1 VTLRTRLTAAIVA
14 VVAVPLLVFVLL
26 LSSALPAAVGDRQSS
41 AVGASARLAAQL
53 VAADCDRARGAAEAA
68 GRAVLATPAGEPAQQ
83 AAALRSL
90 VERGL
95 ADGLRVTDAQGRV
108 AVAGEVVDAPR
119 DCATGALGGG
129 AERAVTAVARLE
141 QQGQSGT
148 GQAVAQVATAGE
160 LLAQV
165 RGALGV
171 EGGQAA
177 LVDADGVVAGPA
189 PAAPLDDLRAADG
202 RAVEAGEDVAALVP
216 VGEGPLAVVVWEP
229 AADGVGVLRT
239 GLLVVVA
246 AVLLGGALAL
256 LLARALTR
264 PLEQLGAAAARVASG
279 DLSTTID
286 VRSRDEVGVLAGA
299 FNSMTDEL
307 RGYVG
312 ALEASRDELRAG
324 LARLGETL
332 TSTHDLD
339 RILAVVL
346 ETALATS
353 AAPAG
358 AVLLVDPSGESAAL
372 AVGRGLEGR
381 MPGPGLRV
389 RLGEGVL
396 GRVAQ
401 HGVPLQGD
409 TVHLSPAPQEPTAAS
424 VIAVPL
430 RGRDTVL
437 GVLALFDPRGDGVGS
452 EEDLATLRTLAGQAA
467 VAVENVLLHRDVSRM
482 AVTDGLTGLANYRS
496 FTQTMARELD
506 RAARFGRPIGLLLLD
521 IDHFKLVNDTHGHP
535 RGDAVLIELAAR
547 VRAQVR
553 DIDTVARYGGEELVV
568 VLPETDVLGAEQAA
582 ERIRTA
588 VRERPFGA
596 PGQVPLQVTVSLGV
610 AVHPRHGAT
619 ATALLRAA
627 DEALYEAKRGGRDR
641 WRSAAHEADDS
652 MASAPH

>member
-41 AVGASARLAAQL
+41 SVATSARLAAQL

-68 GRAVLATPAGEPAQQ
+68 GRAVLATPAGAPEQQ
-83 AAALRSL
+83 TAALRSL
-90 VERGL
+90 VDRGL
-95 ADGLRVTDAQGRV
+95 AQGLRVTDAQGRLTT
-108 AVAGEVVDAPR
+108 AGRVTDTPR
-119 DCATGALGGG
+119 DCATGELGGQD
-129 AERAVTAVARLE
+129 ERTLTAVARL
-141 QQGQSGT
+141 QQEGQPTAGE
-148 GQAVAQVATAGE
+148 AVAQVATAAE
-160 LLAQV
+160 LLERV
-165 RGALGV
+165 RAALGV
-171 EGGQAA
+171 AGAQAA
-177 LVDADGVVAGPA
+177 LVDDDGLVAGPA
-189 PAAPLDDLRAADG
+189 PAAPLGDLRQARGAT
-202 RAVEAGEDVAALVP
+202 VEAGDAVGALVP
-216 VGEGPLAVVVWEP
+216 VGSGPLAVVVSEP
-229 AADGVGVLRT
+229 VGDGIDVLRT

-264 PLEQLGAAAARVASG
+264 PLEQLSQAAARVASG
-279 DLSTTID
+279 DLATTID
-286 VRSRDEVGVLAGA
+286 VRSKDEVGVLAGA

-353 AAPAG
+353 AAQAG

-401 HGVPLQGD
+401 HGVPLQGE
-409 TVHLSPAPQEPTAAS
+409 TVHLSPAAQEPTAAS

-437 GVLALFDPRGDGVGS
+437 GVLALYDPRGDGVGS
-452 EEDLATLRTLAGQAA
+452 EEDLTTLRTLAGQAA

-496 FTQTMARELD
+496 FTQTIAREME
-506 RAARFGRPIGLLLLD
+506 RATRFGRPIGLLLLD

-553 DIDTVARYGGEELVV
+553 DVDTVARYGGEELVV
-568 VLPETDVLGAEQAA
+568 VLPETDLAGAEQAA
-582 ERIRTA
+582 ERIRAA
-588 VRERPFGA
+588 VRGRPFGA
-596 PGQVPLQVTVSLGV
+596 PGQVPLAVTVSLGV

-627 DEALYEAKRGGRDR
+627 DEALYDAKRAGRDR
-641 WRSAAHEADDS
+641 WRSAAHEPDES
-652 MASAPH
+652 LASTPH